1 MPGCESRYAGLRAKQ
16 RELLRQIV
24 RELRAEVESAIVDRE
39 MSRWSDDG
47 GREL

>member
-1 MPGCESRYAGLRAKQ
+1 MPGCESRYAELRAKQ

-39 MSRWSDDG
+39 VSRWADDG
-47 GREL
+47 GREP